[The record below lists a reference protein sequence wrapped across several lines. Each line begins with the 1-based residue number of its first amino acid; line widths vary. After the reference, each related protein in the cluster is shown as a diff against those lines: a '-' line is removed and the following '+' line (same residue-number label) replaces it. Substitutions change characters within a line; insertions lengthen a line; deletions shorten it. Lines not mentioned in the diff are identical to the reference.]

1 MQNSL
6 RNHECSRNEV
16 FNVSKSERFLT
27 NHHYSI
33 SQIERILEFRKFW
46 NQNLDVRENLNL
58 MITYSGMSDLYG
70 P

>member
-1 MQNSL
+1 M
-6 RNHECSRNEV
+6 
-16 FNVSKSERFLT
+16 SKSERFLT

-58 MITYSGMSDLYG
+58 MISYSGMSDLY
-70 P
+70 